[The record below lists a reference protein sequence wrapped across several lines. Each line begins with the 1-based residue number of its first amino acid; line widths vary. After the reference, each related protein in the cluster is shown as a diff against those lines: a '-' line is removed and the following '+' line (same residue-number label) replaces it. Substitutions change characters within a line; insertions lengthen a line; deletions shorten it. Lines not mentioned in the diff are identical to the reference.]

1 MATTR
6 IYVVRDTA
14 NESKRLVRASTQA
27 QAIRHVVKDR
37 FEVTVADQETLVF
50 MMSGGAKVEDA
61 AVEPVEPASVTGQV
75 TA

>member
-50 MMSGGAKVEDA
+50 MMSNGAMVEDA
-61 AVEPVEPASVTGQV
+61 AAEPVEQQA
-75 TA
+75 